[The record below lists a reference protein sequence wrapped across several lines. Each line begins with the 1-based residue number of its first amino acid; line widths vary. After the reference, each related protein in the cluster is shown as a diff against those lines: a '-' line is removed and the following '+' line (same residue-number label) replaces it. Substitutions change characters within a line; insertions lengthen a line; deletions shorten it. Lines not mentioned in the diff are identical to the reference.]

1 MRTLIQTAG
10 AVVLAAALGYFF
22 APGVRA
28 HEKSRAAIYDT
39 ATETSVSG
47 TLAQPPAR
55 GRMGVYL
62 SVESESGQMVDVRL
76 APRAYLASRGFTLSE
91 GDEVEVTG
99 SKVIMSGV
107 PVLLAREVTKQ
118 GWTLPLRDRAGRPLW
133 R

>member
-1 MRTLIQTAG
+1 MRTLIQTTG

-39 ATETSVSG
+39 ATETSISG

-62 SVESESGQMVDVRL
+62 SVESDGGLMVDVRL
-76 APRAYLASRGFTLSE
+76 APRAYLSSRGFNLVQ

-99 SKVIMSGV
+99 SKVMVSGV
-107 PVLLAREVTKQ
+107 PVLLARELTKQ
-118 GWTLPLRDRAGRPLW
+118 GRTLPLRDRDGRPLW